1 MDVRFVP
8 APEPSLL
15 HPLISLASGFRSV
28 GTGHST
34 LRSVSAAMR
43 SRKIRF
49 RGMDVHALAEKV
61 LAGDRRAVARAISL
75 VEDGSAD
82 LPELSEALFPRTGR
96 AYTVGL
102 TGSPGVGKS
111 SLAEGLVRAARA
123 DGRTVAVL
131 AIDPTSPFS
140 GGALLGDRLRMQ
152 VHATDPGVFIRSMAT
167 RGHLGGMALAAPE
180 ALRVLDASGK
190 DLVFVET
197 VGVGQAEVEVATATD
212 TTLVVVSPGWG
223 DAVQVSKAGILEIAD
238 VFVVN
243 KADKDGANE
252 AVRDLRN
259 MLAMGPKL
267 KWRPPIVKTS
277 TVSGD
282 GIDELLDAIQQHR
295 EHQEVTGELERKRS
309 RRILDEVRSMVA
321 FRLRERATAVLV
333 EAGLGEQLADRRID
347 PYHAAEILME
357 RIGSDAAEAEAT
369 PATGRRIGSGND
381 G

>member
-1 MDVRFVP
+1 
-8 APEPSLL
+8 
-15 HPLISLASGFRSV
+15 
-28 GTGHST
+28 
-34 LRSVSAAMR
+34 
-43 SRKIRF
+43 
-49 RGMDVHALAEKV
+49 MDVHALAEKV

-82 LPELSEALFPRTGR
+82 LPKLSEALFPRTGR

-111 SLAEGLVRAARA
+111 SLAEGLVRAARTN
-123 DGRTVAVL
+123 GRTVAVL

-190 DLVFVET
+190 ELVFVET
-197 VGVGQAEVEVATATD
+197 VGVGQAEVEVASATD

-223 DAVQVSKAGILEIAD
+223 DAVQLSKAGILEIAD

-259 MLAMGPKL
+259 MLAMGQKL
-267 KWRPPIVKTS
+267 KWKPPIVKTS
-277 TVSGD
+277 TVTGD
-282 GIDELLDAIQQHR
+282 GIDELLEAIQQHR
-295 EHQEVTGELERKRS
+295 EHQETTGELERKRS

-321 FRLRERATAVLV
+321 FRLRERATAVLA

-357 RIGSDAAEAEAT
+357 RIGSSAAEAEAT
-369 PATGRRIGSGND
+369 PATVRRTGSGND